1 MSELVL
7 GPLLRYVGEREATI
21 WVETD
26 CACEV
31 EVLAARTPTFEVDG
45 HHYALVRVEGLEPGT
60 STPYEV
66 HVDGECHWPPAH
78 SPHPRSVIR
87 TSRRGSPYRV
97 IFGSCRV
104 ARPHEPPYNLA
115 RDQDPRAKE
124 VDALYTYALRM
135 TTRPPE
141 EWPDLLL
148 WLGDQVYADDVSN
161 GTERFIASRRSTDVP
176 PGPGVANFEEY
187 TRLYLDSWSD
197 PLIRWILSTVSSAM
211 IFDDHDIMDDWN
223 TSEAWVAKI
232 RREPWWHERI
242 VGGFMSY
249 WVYQHLGNLS
259 PRELDDDPVYRR
271 IAAGEDAGPMVREL
285 AERSDRDVGAMRWS
299 FHRDLGMTRL
309 VVMDSRAGRVLD
321 EQRRRMVDEN
331 EWDYIESHSGGDFD
345 HLLLAT
351 SVPFLLAPGMHHL
364 EQWNER
370 VCAGAWGGLAARVA
384 EWLRQAID
392 LEHWA
397 AFDRSFRELAEL
409 ERSVAS
415 GERGR
420 PPATVIT
427 LSGDVHHAYVY
438 EVAFRRDGRPSE
450 NGKERAAVYQAVCS
464 PMRNAL
470 SSQERRVMMFGQ
482 SKFVAA
488 AARAMA
494 RAAGARDPEIRW
506 RSVDGHGP
514 WFNNQLATLELDG
527 RSAQMRIERPT
538 PGDAGPPQLEQLAER
553 RLA

>member
-1 MSELVL
+1 MSALVL

-31 EVLAARTPTFEVDG
+31 EVLGARTPTFEVAG
-45 HHYALVRVEGLEPGT
+45 HHYALVRVGGLEPGT
-60 STPYEV
+60 ATPYEV

-78 SPHPRSVIR
+78 SPHPPSVIR
-87 TSRRGSPYRV
+87 TIKEETPYRV

-104 ARPHEPPYNLA
+104 ARPHEPPYNLK
-115 RDQDPRAKE
+115 RDEDPRAKE
-124 VDALYTYALRM
+124 TDALYTYALRM
-135 TTRPPE
+135 STRPPE

-148 WLGDQVYADDVSN
+148 WLGDQVYADDVSI
-161 GTERFIASRRSTDVP
+161 GTERFIASRRSTDDA
-176 PGPGVANFEEY
+176 PGTDVADFEEY

-197 PLIRWILSTVSSAM
+197 PLVRWILSTVSSAM
-211 IFDDHDIMDDWN
+211 VFDDHDIVDDWN
-223 TSEAWVAKI
+223 ISEAWLQEI
-232 RREPWWHERI
+232 RRQPWWHERI
-242 VGGFMSY
+242 VGGLMSC

-259 PRELDDDPVYRR
+259 PGELDADPVYCR
-271 IAAGEDAGPMVREL
+271 ITAGEDAGPLVREL
-285 AERSDRDVGAMRWS
+285 AERSDRDVGAVRWS
-299 FHRDLGMTRL
+299 FHRDLGRTRL
-309 VVMDSRAGRVLD
+309 VVIDSRAGRVLA
-321 EQRRRMVDEN
+321 EQERRMVDES
-331 EWDYIESHSGGDFD
+331 EWDYIERNASGDFD
-345 HLLLAT
+345 HLLIAT

-370 VCAGAWGGLAARVA
+370 VCAGAWGGLAARAA
-384 EWLRQAID
+384 ERIHQAID

-427 LSGDVHHAYVY
+427 LSGDVHHAYLH
-438 EVAFRRDGRPSE
+438 EVAFRSNDHGDG
-450 NGKERAAVYQAVCS
+450 ERAAVYQAVCS

-470 SSQERRVMMFGQ
+470 SSKERRIMRFGW
-482 SKFVAA
+482 SRPFTAVA
-488 AARAMA
+488 RFMA
-494 RAAGARDPEIRW
+494 RAAGARDQEIRW
-506 RSVDGHGP
+506 RSVDGGKP
-514 WFNNQLATLELDG
+514 WFNNQLATLDLDG
-527 RSAQMRIERPT
+527 RSARVALERPI
-538 PGDAGPPQLEQLAER
+538 PGGAGPPQLEQLAER

>member
-7 GPLLRYVGEREATI
+7 GPVLRYVGEREATV

-31 EVLAARTPTFEVDG
+31 EVLGARTPTFEVDG
-45 HHYALVRVEGLEPGT
+45 HHYALVLVRGLEPGT

-87 TSRRGSPYRV
+87 TIKREDPYKI

-104 ARPHEPPYNLA
+104 ARPHTPPYNLA

-135 TTRPPE
+135 TTRPQA

-161 GTERFIASRRSTDVP
+161 GTQLFIATHRGTKDP
-176 PGPGVANFEEY
+176 PGPQVANFEEY
-187 TRLYLDSWSD
+187 ARLYLDSWSD

-211 IFDDHDIMDDWN
+211 IFDDHDVHDDWN
-223 TSEAWVAKI
+223 ISESWVADI
-232 RREPWWHERI
+232 RRQPWWQERI

-259 PRELDDDPVYRR
+259 PSELDDDPVYCR
-271 IAAGEDAGPMVREL
+271 IAAGEEAGPLVRDL
-285 AERSDRDVGAMRWS
+285 AERTDRDVHAMRWS
-299 FHRDLGMTRL
+299 FHRDLGTTRL
-309 VVMDSRAGRVLD
+309 VVIDSRAGRVLE
-321 EQRRRMVDEN
+321 EQQRRMVDES
-331 EWDYIESHSGGDFD
+331 EWEYIEKHSSGDFD

-351 SVPFLLAPGMHHL
+351 SVPFLLPPGMHHL

-370 VCAGAWGGLAARVA
+370 VCAGAWGRLAARAA

-415 GERGR
+415 GERGD
-420 PPATVIT
+420 PPATVMT

-438 EVAFRRDGRPSE
+438 EVAFPPDGRSSA
-450 NGKERAAVYQAVCS
+450 NGNGRAAVYQAVCS

-470 SSQERRVMMFGQ
+470 SSKERRIMRFGWT
-482 SKFVAA
+482 KPFAA
-488 AARAMA
+488 VTRAMA
-494 RAAGARDPEIRW
+494 RAAGARDQEIRW
-506 RSVDGHGP
+506 RPVDGNGP

>member
-31 EVLAARTPTFEVDG
+31 EILGNRTPTFEVSG
-45 HHYALVRVEGLEPGT
+45 HHYALARIDELEPGT
-60 STPYEV
+60 ATPYEV
-66 HVDGECHWPPAH
+66 HVDGECRWPPAH
-78 SPHPRSVIR
+78 SPHPPSVIR
-87 TSRRGSPYRV
+87 TIKEGTSYRV

-104 ARPHEPPYNLA
+104 ARPHEPPYNLK
-115 RDQDPRAKE
+115 RDADARAKE
-124 VDALYTYALRM
+124 IDALYTYALRM

-161 GTERFIASRRSTDVP
+161 GTERFIASRRTTDDA
-176 PGPGVANFEEY
+176 PGSEVADFEEY

-211 IFDDHDIMDDWN
+211 IFDDHDIVDDWN
-223 TSEAWVAKI
+223 ISEAWIREI
-232 RREPWWHERI
+232 RRQPWWHERI
-242 VGGFMSY
+242 VGGIMSY

-259 PRELDDDPVYRR
+259 PSQLDDDPVYRR
-271 IAAGEDAGPMVREL
+271 ITAGEDAGPLVREL
-285 AERSDRDVGAMRWS
+285 AERSDHDVGAMRWS
-299 FHRDLGMTRL
+299 FHRDLGRTRL
-309 VVMDSRAGRVLD
+309 VVIDSRAGRVLG
-321 EQRRRMVDEN
+321 EQERRMVDER
-331 EWDYIESHSGGDFD
+331 EWDYIQRSASGDFD
-345 HLLLAT
+345 HVLIAT

-370 VCAGAWGGLAARVA
+370 VCAGAWGGLAARAA
-384 EWLRQAID
+384 ERIRQAID

-427 LSGDVHHAYVY
+427 LSGDVHHAYVQ
-438 EVAFRRDGRPSE
+438 EVAFRSNGR
-450 NGKERAAVYQAVCS
+450 GDRAGERAAVYQAVCS

-470 SSQERRVMMFGQ
+470 SSKERRIMRFGW
-482 SKFVAA
+482 SRPFTAVA
-488 AARAMA
+488 RLLA
-494 RAAGARDPEIRW
+494 RAAGARDQDIRW
-506 RSVDGHGP
+506 RSVDESEP
-514 WFNNQLATLELDG
+514 WFNNQLATLDLDG
-527 RSAQMRIERPT
+527 RTARVRLERPG
-538 PGDAGPPQLEQLAER
+538 PGDGGPPQLEQLAER

>member
-31 EVLAARTPTFEVDG
+31 EILAARTPTFEVDG
-45 HHYALVRVEGLEPGT
+45 HHYALVRVEGLQPGT

-87 TSRRGSPYRV
+87 TIKGGHPYRIV
-97 IFGSCRV
+97 FGSCRV
-104 ARPHEPPYNLA
+104 ARPHVPPYNLA

-161 GTERFIASRRSTDVP
+161 GTQLFIASRRSTDVP

-299 FHRDLGMTRL
+299 FHRDLGPARL

-331 EWDYIESHSGGDFD
+331 EWDYIESHSRGDFD

-384 EWLRQAID
+384 EWIRQAID

-415 GERGR
+415 GEHGG

-438 EVAFRRDGRPSE
+438 EVAFRRDGRASE
-450 NGKERAAVYQAVCS
+450 NGKERAAV
-464 PMRNAL
+464 
-470 SSQERRVMMFGQ
+470 
-482 SKFVAA
+482 
-488 AARAMA
+488 
-494 RAAGARDPEIRW
+494 
-506 RSVDGHGP
+506 
-514 WFNNQLATLELDG
+514 
-527 RSAQMRIERPT
+527 
-538 PGDAGPPQLEQLAER
+538 
-553 RLA
+553 